1 MNRLLLAAAALA
13 FALMALAAACKSA
26 EEAPVALTPET
37 TATPTATAA
46 ATATPS
52 ALTEPKIVFVR
63 GLQETHPI
71 EGTLWLSDLDGGD
84 QERLTPENEKAVFVG
99 LLPDGQSG
107 RLTFYYATLEGD
119 SGQTLWK
126 LDLSTGVRTEVLNYE
141 SNRFRGGG
149 ASVSPDGRYVAYVSD
164 RDLAM
169 LDTRSDQTRRLL
181 TAGDGQACSGGDLSE
196 CVSYNAP
203 DWSPDGRLL
212 LVIKGF
218 YEGASATVVDPFSD
232 PPLELIE
239 TNLGDRLPTS
249 ATWSPSGS
257 SICAWGQYAEYTSL
271 YLASAPDWVYRS
283 VIPEYEDQAL
293 NDRGRMLLDCEW
305 LDESTV
311 VFVNVQQIPAERGEL
326 LTLDTTSEETS
337 EIVVFEDEYRCCTG
351 SLSVVR
357 VEGLAI
363 AQFLVLPEDRRDFRW
378 SGPLLVRLD
387 SGEVRPMLGEG
398 DYVVA
403 VVQP

>member
-1 MNRLLLAAAALA
+1 MIRIPLAAAALA
-13 FALMALAAACKSA
+13 VALMALAAACKSA
-26 EEAPVALTPET
+26 EEAAP
-37 TATPTATAA
+37 TASPTATAMP
-46 ATATPS
+46 TATLTPA
-52 ALTEPKIVFVR
+52 ALAEPKIIFVR
-63 GLQETHPI
+63 GLEETHPI
-71 EGTLWLSDLDGGD
+71 EGILWMSDLDGGD
-84 QERLTPENEKAVFVG
+84 QERLTPENEKAIFVG
-99 LLPDGQSG
+99 LLPDGKSG
-107 RLTFYYATLEGD
+107 RLAFYYATLEGD
-119 SGQTLWK
+119 SGQTLWR
-126 LDLSTGVRTEVLNYE
+126 LNLSTGVRTEVLNYE

-239 TNLGDRLPTS
+239 TNLGDRLPTA

-311 VFVNVQQIPAERGEL
+311 VFVNVQQIPSELGEL
-326 LTLDTTSEETS
+326 LTLDTTTEETS

-351 SLSVVR
+351 SLSVAR

-363 AQFLVLPEDRRDFRW
+363 AQFLVLTEDRRDFRW
-378 SGPLLVRLD
+378 SRPLLVRLD
-387 SGEVRPMLGEG
+387 SGAVRQILDEG

>member
-1 MNRLLLAAAALA
+1 MNRLPLAALA
-13 FALMALAAACKSA
+13 LAVALLALAAACEVA
-26 EEAPVALTPET
+26 EEAPVASPEAT
-37 TATPTATAA
+37 STTTATATPT
-46 ATATPS
+46 PE
-52 ALTEPKIVFVR
+52 ALTEPKIIFVR
-63 GLQETHPI
+63 GLKETHPI
-71 EGTLWLSDLDGGD
+71 EGVLWMSDLDGSD
-84 QERLTPENEKAVFVG
+84 QERLTRENEKAVFVG
-99 LLPDGQSG
+99 LLPDGKSG
-107 RLTFYYATLEGD
+107 RLAAYYATLGGE

-126 LDLSTGVRTEVLNYE
+126 LNLSTGVRTEVLNYE
-141 SNRFRGGG
+141 SNRFRGRG
-149 ASVSPDGRYVAYVSD
+149 ASISPDGRYVAYLSD
-164 RDLAM
+164 GGLAM
-169 LDTRSDQTRRLL
+169 LDTRIDQTRRLL
-181 TAGDGQACSGGDLSE
+181 TAGDGQACSSGDLSE

-218 YEGASATVVDPFSD
+218 YEGASATVIDPFSD

-239 TNLGDRLPTS
+239 TNLGDRLPTA
-249 ATWSPSGS
+249 ATWSPSGR

-311 VFVNVQQIPAERGEL
+311 VFVNVQQIPSELGEL
-326 LTLDTTSEETS
+326 LTLDTTTEETS

-351 SLSVVR
+351 SLSVAR

-363 AQFLVLPEDRRDFRW
+363 AQFLVLTEDRRDFRW
-378 SGPLLVRLD
+378 NRPLLVRLD
-387 SGEVRPMLGEG
+387 SGEVRPILGEG